1 MSNKIRIALCAG
13 LAMLAAGFFAG
24 PATAASVADFY
35 KGKVMNFLVGFGPGG
50 GYDRYARTVSRGLG
64 RHIPGNPKIIPQ
76 FMTGGGSLR
85 MANYLA
91 NVAPKDGSYMGIHS
105 PVLPVD
111 QLIRGKGFKFDVR
124 NFTYLGRLATQNHVM
139 MVRADH
145 GIKTLDDVR
154 KKQMTV
160 SSTGHSS
167 PTYILPTIMN
177 SALGTR
183 FKVITGYAGSA
194 AGRFAMESGEVM
206 GLTSG
211 WISWKANWPD
221 KIKSKFMLPL
231 VEFALVRS
239 PDLDPSVPL
248 MSDLARSKEDRELL
262 EFIAAPLETGRTIAL
277 PPGVPKDRVKALR
290 RAFDAM
296 VKDPRFLADA
306 KKWGIAIIPLEG
318 EKVQALINKT
328 INVSPA
334 LVARVK
340 KALKRK

>member
-1 MSNKIRIALCAG
+1 MLKKANTVVLAG
-13 LAMLAAGFFAG
+13 VGVFLAGMVAGDAH
-24 PATAASVADFY
+24 AQSVAAFY

-50 GYDRYARTVSRGLG
+50 GYDRYARAVSSHLGL
-64 RHIPGNPKIIPQ
+64 HIPGKPKIIPQ

-91 NVAPKDGSYMGIHS
+91 NVAPKDGTYIGIHS

-124 NFTYLGRLATQNHVM
+124 NFSYIGRLATQNHVM

-167 PTYILPTIMN
+167 PTYILPIIMN
-177 SALGTR
+177 ATLGTK

-194 AGRFAMESGEVM
+194 AGRLAMERGEVM

-211 WISWKANWPD
+211 WISWKSTSQDWID
-221 KIKSKFMLPL
+221 SKFMLPL

-248 MSDLARSKEDRELL
+248 MSSLARSKEDREVL
-262 EFIAAPLETGRTIAL
+262 EFIAGPLETGRTIAL
-277 PPGVPKDRVKALR
+277 PPGVPKARVQALR

-296 VKDPRFLADA
+296 VKDPRFLASA
-306 KKWGIAIIPLEG
+306 KKRRIVIVPLSG
-318 EKVQALINKT
+318 EKVQELINKT
-328 INVSPA
+328 INVSPE

-340 KALKRK
+340 KALGRK